1 MLDLGSIRCS
11 AEPMPLIET
20 LNSLHSLSRVRH
32 EGELRGWQRHAAARL
47 PAMARPLLD
56 MVTLCQNALTFI
68 APPEPEL
75 DRALRLVAGMPD
87 STVWGELRA
96 AFAGREIPRWLTAF
110 VGSTGQRT
118 GLTAALRSYFRACL
132 LPYWDDVRA
141 GHEQE
146 VVEFSRSVTRH
157 GMRSAVQ
164 PLAETI
170 HVPSASGEG
179 PVTLAPSPLWDGEPV
194 GRSFLGG
201 ELIVVYPTTA
211 PLPPEPSTPRER
223 QVAME
228 QLLGHTR
235 AAILH
240 NLTSPCGTTELA
252 RRVEM
257 SMPTTSEHIAV
268 LRATGLVTTT
278 RIGKNVRHAL
288 TPLGLVLLSG
298 RR

>member
-20 LNSLHSLSRVRH
+20 LNSLHSLSRVRG
-32 EGELRGWQRHAAARL
+32 EGALRGWQRHAAASL
-47 PAMARPLLD
+47 PAMARPLLE
-56 MVTLCQNALTFI
+56 MVTLCQSALTFI
-68 APPEPEL
+68 APPEPDL
-75 DRALRLVAGMPD
+75 DRGLRLVADMPD
-87 STVWGELRA
+87 RTVRGELRT
-96 AFAGREIPRWLTAF
+96 AFAGREVPRWLLAF
-110 VGSTGQRT
+110 VGSAGRRAR
-118 GLTAALRSYFRACL
+118 LTAALRVYFRECL

-141 GHEQE
+141 GHDRE
-146 VVEFSRSVTRH
+146 VAEFSRSVTRH
-157 GMRSAVQ
+157 GMRSAVR
-164 PLAETI
+164 PLAEAI
-170 HVPSASGEG
+170 DVPAPCSEG

-201 ELIVVYPTTA
+201 ELMVVYPTTA
-211 PLPPEPSTPRER
+211 PLPPEPSTPRGR
-223 QVAME
+223 QMAME

-252 RRVEM
+252 GRIRM

-278 RIGKNVRHAL
+278 RTGKKVRHAL
-288 TPLGLVLLSG
+288 TPLGLVLLNG